1 MHHFI
6 QASDIRPASA
16 FPEEAAGYRRF
27 SLSDRGCGA
36 VHSGWGLSELDANG
50 HVNEHVQSF
59 EKSFYV
65 LEGNPVL
72 VLDRRAFR
80 LEPGACGLI
89 PVGMRQ
95 AWLGPETGT
104 AKWIDMNTPVPRG
117 VNYADDTYFIGPP
130 PDVPIEELDI
140 RDPTSRHLFRMADDD
155 IKVDALRTGLRK
167 DAPKVSASM
176 ATALLV
182 YSGISLKMLVDQRL
196 DAALHTMF
204 MVEYEPN
211 GNAHPHDHP
220 LEEAYYIVDGEVEAW
235 ADDEK
240 YLMKAGDFLWAG
252 VGCTHAFYNKSGTTV
267 RWLET
272 QSPQPPARHS
282 YRFAR
287 DWEHFA
293 EKLQNRRAAE
303 GSTRKKTVN
312 E

>member
-6 QASDIRPASA
+6 RAGDIRPTQA
-16 FPEEAAGYRRF
+16 FPDESAGYRRF
-27 SLSDRGCGA
+27 SLSDRDCGA
-36 VHSGWGLSELDANG
+36 VHSGWGLCELDANG
-50 HVNEHVQSF
+50 HVNRHLQSF

-65 LEGNPVL
+65 LEGEPVFML
-72 VLDRRAFR
+72 GDRAWR
-80 LEPGACGLI
+80 LGPGACGLI
-89 PVGMRQ
+89 PVGMPQ
-95 AWLGPETGT
+95 AWLGPASGT
-104 AKWIDMNTPVPRG
+104 AKWIDMNTPVPKG
-117 VNYADDTYFIGPP
+117 PNYADDTYFLGPP
-130 PDVPIEELDI
+130 LDVPVEALDI

-182 YSGISLKMLVDQRL
+182 YSGISLKMLVDERL

-204 MVEYEPN
+204 MVEYKPN

-220 LEEAYYIVDGEVEAW
+220 LEEAYMIVDGEVEAW

-240 YLMKAGDFLWAG
+240 YLMRPGDFLWAG
-252 VGCTHAFYNKSGTTV
+252 VGCTHAFYNRSNTTV

-287 DWEHFA
+287 DWEYFA
-293 EKLQNRRAAE
+293 EQLQQRAEPAPAI
-303 GSTRKKTVN
+303 RKMA
-312 E
+312 

>member
-6 QASDIRPASA
+6 RAGGIRPASA
-16 FPEEAAGYRRF
+16 FPENSTGYRRF
-27 SLSDRGCGA
+27 SLSDRDCGA
-36 VHSGWGLSELDANG
+36 VHSGWGLCELDGGG
-50 HVNEHVQSF
+50 HVDQHLQSF

-65 LEGNPVL
+65 LEGHPVL
-72 VLDRRAFR
+72 QLDNRAWR

-89 PVGMRQ
+89 PIGMKQ
-95 AWLGPETGT
+95 AWLGPESGT
-104 AKWIDMNTPVPRG
+104 AKWIDMNTPVPKG
-117 VNYADDTYFIGPP
+117 VNYADDTYFLGSP
-130 PDVPIEELDI
+130 PDVPVAALDI

-155 IKVDALRTGLRK
+155 IKVDALRTGMHK

-182 YSGISLKMLVDQRL
+182 YSGISLKMLVDERL

-211 GNAHPHDHP
+211 GNAQPHDHP

-240 YLMKAGDFLWAG
+240 YLMKEGDFLWAG
-252 VGCTHAFYNKSGTTV
+252 VGCTHAFFNRSNTTV

-272 QSPQPPARHS
+272 QSPQPPTRHS

-287 DWEHFA
+287 DWEYFREQLS
-293 EKLQNRRAAE
+293 EK
-303 GSTRKKTVN
+303 ST
-312 E
+312 

>member
-6 QASDIRPASA
+6 RAADIRPTAA
-16 FPEEAAGYRRF
+16 FPDHAAGYRRC
-27 SLSDRGCGA
+27 SLSDRSVGA
-36 VHSGWGLSELDANG
+36 VHTGWGLCELDKGG
-50 HVNEHVQSF
+50 HVDSHLQSF

-65 LEGNPVL
+65 LSGNPVL
-72 VLDRRAFR
+72 ILDGRGYR
-80 LEPGACGLI
+80 LQPGACGLI
-89 PVGMRQ
+89 PVGMQQ
-95 AWLGPETGT
+95 AWLGPESGT
-104 AKWIDMNTPVPRG
+104 ARWIDMNTPVPKG
-117 VNYADDTYFIGPP
+117 VNYADDTYFLGP
-130 PDVPIEELDI
+130 VPEAEIRELDI
-140 RDPTSRHLFRMADDD
+140 RDPQSRHLFRMADDD
-155 IKVDALRTGLRK
+155 IKIDALRTGLRK

-235 ADDEK
+235 ADDEV
-240 YLMKAGDFLWAG
+240 YQMQPGDFLWAG
-252 VGCTHAFYNKSGTTV
+252 VGCTHAFYNKSNTTV

-287 DWEHFA
+287 DWEYFA
-293 EKLQNRRAAE
+293 EQLQQKS
-303 GSTRKKTVN
+303 STGATKREKTA
-312 E
+312 

>member
-6 QASDIRPASA
+6 AADAIRPTPA
-16 FPEEAAGYRRF
+16 FPGNASGYRRF
-27 SLSDRGCGA
+27 SLSDRSVGA
-36 VHSGWGLSELDANG
+36 VHSGWGLCELDAGG
-50 HVNEHVQSF
+50 HVDSHLQSF

-65 LEGNPVL
+65 LSGNPVL
-72 VLDRRAFR
+72 VLDGRGYR
-80 LEPGACGLI
+80 LAPGACGLI
-89 PVGMRQ
+89 PVGMKQ
-95 AWLGPETGT
+95 AWLGPQSGT
-104 AKWIDMNTPVPRG
+104 ARWIDMNTPVPKG
-117 VNYADDTYFIGPP
+117 VNYADDTYFLGPP
-130 PDVPIEELDI
+130 PQVEIRDLDI
-140 RDPTSRHLFRMADDD
+140 RDPSSRYLFRMTDDD
-155 IKVDALRTGLRK
+155 IKVDSLRTGLKK

-220 LEEAYYIVDGEVEAW
+220 LEEAYYIVEGEVEAW
-235 ADDEK
+235 ADDDK
-240 YLMKAGDFLWAG
+240 YLMKPGDFLWAG
-252 VGCTHAFYNKSGTTV
+252 VGCTHAFYNRSNSTV

-287 DWEHFA
+287 DWEYFA
-293 EKLQNRRAAE
+293 EQLQ
-303 GSTRKKTVN
+303 K
-312 E
+312 